1 MDLGSSSMS
10 HIQIEKNLPQIE
22 GLNEFVND
30 KGWNQVSQAISS
42 LLEEMA
48 VFCMLFSYDSYH
60 NLDKMEA
67 HFHQSILQMYSPVGI
82 EAVPETDA

>member
-1 MDLGSSSMS
+1 M
-10 HIQIEKNLPQIE
+10 
-22 GLNEFVND
+22 
-30 KGWNQVSQAISS
+30 SQAISS

-67 HFHQSILQMYSPVGI
+67 HFYQSILQMYSPVGT
-82 EAVPETDA
+82 EAVPEMDA